1 AEGVINQRVPLTAL
15 TKAAKDR
22 AIDVILNELEHAKRE
37 ISDHI
42 VAKIATN
49 LGVPQSAV
57 RARIAPK
64 AVTAE
69 ETSPELARQRVEAKR
84 AARSAAETSK
94 PAAPAEVK
102 TSGGTVRLYRGE
114 SVPGNEKPI
123 PDWLK
128 SDQRVQKTLEASGRW
143 FTSDRAEAQKYADD
157 SGNGRIT
164 YIDVPSGEAV
174 KYEAHKNPDAS

>member
-1 AEGVINQRVPLTAL
+1 GAEGVINQRVPLTAL

-69 ETSPELARQRVEAKR
+69 GVRTVPEAAKTGSGIKVE
-84 AARSAAETSK
+84 K
-94 PAAPAEVK
+94 PASAEIK
-102 TSGGTVRLYRGE
+102 TEAREPTEQSSTGFKEAFQGAVPEMPLRSRCINGKRL
-114 SVPGNEKPI
+114 
-123 PDWLK
+123 L
-128 SDQRVQKTLEASGRW
+128 
-143 FTSDRAEAQKYADD
+143 
-157 SGNGRIT
+157 
-164 YIDVPSGEAV
+164 
-174 KYEAHKNPDAS
+174 